1 MLPRALKYRL
11 TQQVLET
18 RKTHDGDLKRGHGAV
33 HLPYALERKYKNVNV
48 AQCSA
53 SCQLAPA
60 VAQAGSLCYTKA
72 TVPFYPIDIIE
83 AFLFSGAVAL

>member
-33 HLPYALERKYKNVNV
+33 HLPYALERKYKNVSKDFIWQYV
-48 AQCSA
+48 F
-53 SCQLAPA
+53 PA
-60 VAQAGSLCYTKA
+60 NKLSVDPRS
-72 TVPFYPIDIIE
+72 
-83 AFLFSGAVAL
+83 